1 MAGVLFFMVKLEEAV
16 IARLEHSGE
25 KFEILV
31 DPNLAMKLR
40 KGDRISF
47 NDLLAIDSVFKD
59 ANKGTVQGAEALNK
73 VFGTTRIEEI
83 AEKIIKS
90 GQVQLTTEQR
100 RELREQKR
108 KEIIQMISKNAMNPQ
123 TNSPHPPQRIENAL
137 NEVKFHIDEFK
148 SVEEQV
154 TEILKELKKII
165 PISFEKLKI
174 AIKVPAEHSGKASAM
189 LHKYELKKEE
199 WGNDGSLIV
208 LVELPA
214 GMRAE
219 FLNEL
224 NHLTHG
230 NVETKF
236 LENQK

>member
-1 MAGVLFFMVKLEEAV
+1 MVKLEEAV

-31 DPNLAMKLR
+31 DPDLAMKLR
-40 KGDRISF
+40 KGEKVSF
-47 NDLLAIDSVFKD
+47 NEMLAIDSVFKD
-59 ANKGTVQGAEALNK
+59 AGKGTVQSVEALNK
-73 VFGTTRIEEI
+73 AFGTTRIEDI
-83 AEKIIKS
+83 SEKIIRS
-90 GQVQLTTEQR
+90 GTVQLTTEQR

-108 KEIIQMISKNAMNPQ
+108 KEIIQLIARNAMNPQ

-137 NEVKFHIDEFK
+137 NEAKIHVDEFK
-148 SVEEQV
+148 SAEEQV
-154 TEILKELKKII
+154 TEILKEIKKII

-174 AIKVPAEHSGKASAM
+174 AVKVPAEYSGKANAM
-189 LHKYELKKEE
+189 LHRYDLKKEE
-199 WGNDGSLIV
+199 WGNDGSL
-208 LVELPA
+208 LAMVELPA
-214 GMRAE
+214 GMRPD

-236 LENQK
+236 LENQR

>member
-1 MAGVLFFMVKLEEAV
+1 MVKLEEAV

-31 DPNLAMKLR
+31 DPDLAMKLK
-40 KGDRISF
+40 KGEKVSF
-47 NDLLAIDSVFKD
+47 NDLLAMDSIFKD
-59 ANKGTVQGAEALNK
+59 SNKGTIQSADALNK
-73 VFGTTRIEEI
+73 AFGTTRIEEV

-90 GQVQLTTEQR
+90 GTVQLTTDQR
-100 RELREQKR
+100 RVLREQKR
-108 KEIIQMISKNAMNPQ
+108 KEIIQLISRNAMNPQ
-123 TNSPHPPQRIENAL
+123 TNAPHPPQRIENAI
-137 NEVKFHIDEFK
+137 NEAKIHIDEFK
-148 SVEEQV
+148 SSEEQV
-154 TEILKELKKII
+154 TEILKEIKKII

-174 AIKVPAEHSGKASAM
+174 AIKIPAEHSGRASAM
-189 LHKYELKKEE
+189 LHKYDLKKEE
-199 WGNDGSLIV
+199 WGNDGSLMAM
-208 LVELPA
+208 VELPA

-236 LENQK
+236 VENQK